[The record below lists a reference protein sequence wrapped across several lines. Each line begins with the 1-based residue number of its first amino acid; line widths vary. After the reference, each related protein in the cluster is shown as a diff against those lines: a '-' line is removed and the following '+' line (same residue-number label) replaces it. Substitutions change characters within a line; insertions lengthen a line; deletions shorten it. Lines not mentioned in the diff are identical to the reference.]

1 MKNGKSLLVAMVVCG
16 TALFGCAS
24 QEVEQVEEPK
34 QEQQQVE
41 IQKPTKV
48 TYNDMIKAI
57 QWEMVQDEFGDT
69 TVTGK
74 LTNTSDKEIEYIE
87 IEYKFIKDGVTVDS
101 SFTNAVNIEPN
112 ETVLIEILTFEEF
125 DTMQVKDAEVNEW
138 ITVEAVVTEQ
148 PTEEEVVVEEEP
160 VEEVEETQEDIW
172 EVITDYADL
181 ETEHIKLVSATD
193 NEVKLQ
199 YSGTI
204 IDYVYQAS
212 KEANNET
219 NDNFEL
225 VNNMLSIAFGSMA
238 EPEKTFTLID
248 KDGAVIYSYSNG
260 EPLVNNMESL
270 Q

>member
-34 QEQQQVE
+34 QQVE

-57 QWEMVQDEFGDT
+57 QWEMVQDEFGLT

-112 ETVLIEILTFEEF
+112 ETVLIEILTFEQF
-125 DTMQVKDAEVNEW
+125 DTMQVKDSEAKEW
-138 ITVEAVVTEQ
+138 ITVNTTEQ
-148 PTEEEVVVEEEP
+148 VDAEPVQEEVVVEEEP
-160 VEEVEETQEDIW
+160 VAGTQEDIW
-172 EVITDYADL
+172 EVVTDYADL
-181 ETEHIKLVSATD
+181 ETEHIKLASATD
-193 NEVKLQ
+193 TEVKLQ

-270 Q
+270 R

>member
-1 MKNGKSLLVAMVVCG
+1 MKNGKNLLVAMVLCG

-125 DTMQVKDAEVNEW
+125 DTMQVKDAEVDEW
-138 ITVEAVVTEQ
+138 ITVDAVVAEQ
-148 PTEEEVVVEEEP
+148 PTEEQEVVEEEP
-160 VEEVEETQEDIW
+160 VAEVEETQEDIW

>member
-1 MKNGKSLLVAMVVCG
+1 MKNGKNLLVAMMACG
-16 TALFGCAS
+16 TVLFGCAS

-34 QEQQQVE
+34 TEQKVE
-41 IQKPTKV
+41 VQKPSKV
-48 TYNDMIKAI
+48 TYNDMVEAI
-57 QWEMVQDEFGDT
+57 QWEMVEDEYGDT

-101 SFTNAVNIEPN
+101 SFTNAINIEPN
-112 ETVLIEILTFEEF
+112 ETVLIEIMTFGEF

-138 ITVEAVVTEQ
+138 ITVNTTEQ
-148 PTEEEVVVEEEP
+148 VDAEPVQEEVVVEEEP
-160 VEEVEETQEDIW
+160 VEETQEDIW
-172 EVITDYADL
+172 EVVTDYSDL
-181 ETEHIKLVSATD
+181 ETEHIKLANVTD
-193 NEVKLQ
+193 TEVKLQ

-204 IDYVYQAS
+204 VDYVYQAS

-225 VNNMLSIAFGSMA
+225 VNNLLSIAFGSMA

-248 KDGAVIYSYSNG
+248 KDGAVIYSYLNG
-260 EPLVNNMESL
+260 EPLVNNMENL